1 MALASFAPLSTL
13 GFDSG
18 RFFDD
23 FFGGGALGP
32 WAGGGLLGA
41 PRLGAGV
48 SGALRPLYCDVVERD
63 KEYEMRVDVP
73 GTCRGRSTF
82 KRAAASASAAV
93 RHAAAREGA
102 RPHLACRAP
111 PSAMPRDAPRRGG
124 ATLTPPCMVPLGA
137 VCFAQHLG

>member
-1 MALASFAPLSTL
+1 MALAPFAPLSTL

-18 RFFDD
+18 RLFDD

-73 GTCRGRSTF
+73 GTCRGRSSVRLRRLQRPFGTQ
-82 KRAAASASAAV
+82 RRARARDRILHAARRLRRCRVTRRGAAAQ
-93 RHAAAREGA
+93 
-102 RPHLACRAP
+102 P
-111 PSAMPRDAPRRGG
+111 
-124 ATLTPPCMVPLGA
+124 
-137 VCFAQHLG
+137 